1 MNDDGDL
8 TKLTLGQVAG
18 AIAHEAAQTP
28 ELKEAGRNIAR
39 AANVVTKTLEHA
51 VLPLAAVNYGIEK
64 ARVYFQER
72 FPARIADRAQRI
84 PEENVQA
91 PKASIAGPAVQA
103 LAFAH
108 EEEELESLYL
118 DLITTSMDSREA
130 DNAHPAFVE
139 ILRQLTAS
147 EARTLPK
154 LLHIDRRQ
162 TACVSIRKM
171 TEPIRTL
178 NGEKRARGSF
188 GTVATHLFNCLDTS
202 GKPMHS
208 TTTAPMVD
216 NWVRLGLI
224 EVSYDKWLT
233 AATAYEWAENH
244 PEVAILR
251 KIFDREAPHID
262 IQRGLI
268 SPTSF
273 GIKFGAAV
281 KLWRAHN

>member
-1 MNDDGDL
+1 
-8 TKLTLGQVAG
+8 
-18 AIAHEAAQTP
+18 
-28 ELKEAGRNIAR
+28 
-39 AANVVTKTLEHA
+39 
-51 VLPLAAVNYGIEK
+51 
-64 ARVYFQER
+64 
-72 FPARIADRAQRI
+72 
-84 PEENVQA
+84 
-91 PKASIAGPAVQA
+91 
-103 LAFAH
+103 
-108 EEEELESLYL
+108 
-118 DLITTSMDSREA
+118 
-130 DNAHPAFVE
+130 
-139 ILRQLTAS
+139 
-147 EARTLPK
+147 
-154 LLHIDRRQ
+154 
-162 TACVSIRKM
+162 
-171 TEPIRTL
+171 
-178 NGEKRARGSF
+178 
-188 GTVATHLFNCLDTS
+188 
-202 GKPMHS
+202 MHS